1 LNMAET
7 YNDSLGYV
15 ERHSVIDYHIF
26 ISLNNNHIGGSIW
39 FGYYDFKLSL
49 ERDDIVIIPAHD
61 QYAYELMKVKNKN
74 QILLSVSLVKKIAN
88 VNDGDK
94 SNLSL
99 AVSEYNN
106 QLSS

>member
-1 LNMAET
+1 MNKAET

-26 ISLNNNHIGGSIW
+26 ISLNNHDIGGSIW
-39 FGYYDFKLSL
+39 FGYYNSKLSL

-61 QYAYELMKVKNKN
+61 QYAYDLMEVKNKN
-74 QILLSVSLVKKIAN
+74 QILLTVSLVKKIDN
-88 VNDGDK
+88 INDDDK
-94 SNLSL
+94 SKLSL